1 MIALMKKDWR
11 LFRVPVVGGI
21 VLHLIPYF
29 IFGFITWW
37 TWNSLA
43 QPQLG
48 PQLATIS
55 TAGFGIIIIIAA
67 ALGGAALAQE
77 RRDRSADFQ
86 AMLPVSRAQ
95 IITSKVLVSALIL
108 LAFAIFDISIF
119 LLATQPVHPST
130 EISPPDRVEMF
141 QMLISFTLLAFSAA
155 WLGGSFLSSP
165 AIAASASLA
174 LLLISVLWPNLLPNS
189 FPIRED
195 QVATWTALVLGWICF
210 VAGTIYYLKR
220 IKP

>member
-29 IFGFITWW
+29 IYGFITWW
-37 TWNSLA
+37 NWKSLA

-48 PQLATIS
+48 PELAAMS
-55 TAGFGIIIIIAA
+55 GPGFAIIMIIAA
-67 ALGGAALAQE
+67 VLGGAALAQE

-95 IITSKVLVSALIL
+95 IIASKVIVSALIL

-119 LLATQPVHPST
+119 LLASMALNPST
-130 EISPPDRVEMF
+130 ENSRPDRGEMF
-141 QMLISFTLLAFSAA
+141 QMFISFTLLAYGAA
-155 WLGGSFLSSP
+155 WLGSSFLSSP

-174 LLLISVLWPNLLPNS
+174 LLLTSALWPNLLPNS
-189 FPIRED
+189 FPIREY
-195 QVATWTALVLGWICF
+195 QIAEWTALVLGVGCL
-210 VAGTIYYLKR
+210 VAGTVYYLKR
-220 IKP
+220 IEP